1 MPHAK
6 QWIIATLFNGLL
18 GLSVFG
24 DKQERVSAK
33 ADAVRGGL
41 LRVEK
46 VEVKAA
52 TMYQHHNMRNTS
64 DVWHGLII
72 IFHFLFPFIFGNRGY
87 CNQSGL

>member
-1 MPHAK
+1 MVYWVYQCLVTSRNEYPQKQMP
-6 QWIIATLFNGLL
+6 L
-18 GLSVFG
+18 GG
-24 DKQERVSAK
+24 R
-33 ADAVRGGL
+33 L

-64 DVWHGLII
+64 NVWHGLII

-87 CNQSGL
+87 CNQASL